1 MRHVDENM
9 IVTAFQEI
17 ISDGV
22 RFVSSAHQL
31 LISLSM
37 FSKIEDSNPSLALR
51 VRGLLLAHAVRP
63 WLLHVFQL
71 VLLEIVAYEQAPL
84 YSC

>member
-22 RFVSSAHQL
+22 RFASSAHQL
-31 LISLSM
+31 LISQSM
-37 FSKIEDSNPSLALR
+37 FSKIEDSNPSLALP
-51 VRGLLLAHAVRP
+51 VQGLLLVYAVRP
-63 WLLHVFQL
+63 WLLHVSKL
-71 VLLEIVAYEQAPL
+71 VLLEAVAHEQSPL
-84 YSC
+84 NSC